1 MPQMKPQILGLQR
14 GAMTTPHWSEARLT
28 TAAVLAALPCGY
40 GFGVVSAFLLAGAY
54 GIAQAWLVTVPL
66 SLTAAV
72 AVALLPRLAAETR
85 FLISGVGAIAA
96 IDLNLMVRL
105 LAVP

>member
-1 MPQMKPQILGLQR
+1 MP
-14 GAMTTPHWSEARLT
+14 TPNWSENRFV

-40 GFGVVSAFLLAGAY
+40 SFGAVTAVLLNGGY

-66 SLTAAV
+66 SLIAAV
-72 AVALLPRLAAETR
+72 GMALLPLLRAETR

-96 IDLNLMVRL
+96 IDLHLMVHL
-105 LAVP
+105 LADY